1 MLLWVLAG
9 LAWLQL
15 LTTLAALRVA
25 VPPLLPR
32 VIAIASLPLLVLA
45 VWRWLSAGVAW
56 DDRALMLW
64 LAGLGLE
71 TVASALIRRKAG
83 RETAGSES
91 DTACVPNG

>member
-9 LAWLQL
+9 LTWLQL

-32 VIAIASLPLLVLA
+32 LIAIASLSLLVLA
-45 VWRWLSAGVAW
+45 VWRWLSTGFAW

-71 TVASALIRRKAG
+71 TVASALVRRRAG
-83 RETAGSES
+83 RETAGNGG
-91 DTACVPNG
+91 DTASVPNG